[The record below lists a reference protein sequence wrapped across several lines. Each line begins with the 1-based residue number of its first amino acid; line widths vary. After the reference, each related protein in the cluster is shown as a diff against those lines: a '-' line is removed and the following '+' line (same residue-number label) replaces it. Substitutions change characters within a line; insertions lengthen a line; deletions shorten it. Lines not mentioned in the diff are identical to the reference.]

1 MAFDF
6 ATYAQPI
13 LKNTYLPGLQEML
26 PNSTVLL
33 KQFEKE
39 TLPIEGKAFKV
50 QVHRGRNEAA
60 GRGAAELATLAIA
73 GQQTFM
79 EGSYNVKTQY
89 SRIALSGL
97 AIAATKSNKGSAV
110 RALDSEM
117 KRIFNDTKRS
127 FNQQANGDGRHAFAF
142 WTGVDDASGTN
153 VDDNLGNGT
162 TYLEPAAQTFDL
174 VDVGDNTTLRGTAI
188 VVTRGARAATSTAIT
203 WTGTVASSADG
214 DYLVPTGTLG
224 KQMTGIQAIVS
235 ASDPVLQAGG
245 LGTLPVATYDD
256 WKAVVLGSDASR
268 QDLSFELIDQ
278 LIAQIVMDSD
288 ADKGDVNFLH
298 CHPAMVSTYAKL
310 CKDNRVF
317 YNNMTLDG
325 GFKVAQYDGMAFSGD
340 KDCRRNAIYAL
351 TPGTIALGQMA
362 PLDWL
367 GEESGGIFYRLSG
380 GDKDGLGATLYMY
393 GEFICKVRNQNGVL
407 LGINEI
413 WS

>member
-1 MAFDF
+1 MTFDF

-26 PNSTVLL
+26 PNSTPLL

-50 QVHRGRNEAA
+50 QIHRGRNEAA
-60 GRGAAELATLAIA
+60 GRGAAELATLPTA
-73 GQQTFM
+73 GRQTYM

-89 SRIALSGL
+89 SRIALSGV

-110 RALDSEM
+110 RALDAEM

-127 FNQQANGDGRHAFAF
+127 FNQQANSDGRHAFAF
-142 WTGVDDASGTN
+142 WTATDITSGTN

-162 TYLEPAAQTFDL
+162 TYLEPSAQTFD
-174 VDVGDNTTLRGTAI
+174 VIDTDNTTVNGTAI
-188 VVTRGARAATSTAIT
+188 VVTRGARSAATTAIT
-203 WTGTVASSADG
+203 WTGTVASGADG
-214 DYLVPTGTLG
+214 DYLVPTGTFG

-235 ASDPVLQAGG
+235 AADPVLQSGG
-245 LGTLPVATYDD
+245 LGGLAVATYDD
-256 WKAVVLGSDASR
+256 WKAVILGSDASR

-278 LIAQIVMDSD
+278 LIANIAMDSD
-288 ADKGDVNFLH
+288 ADASDVNFLH

-325 GFKVAQYDGMAFSGD
+325 GFKVAQYDGKAFSGD
-340 KDCRRNAIYAL
+340 KDCRRNAIFAL
-351 TPGTIALGQMA
+351 TPGTISMGQMA

-367 GEESGGIFYRLSG
+367 GQESGGIFYRLSG

-393 GEFICKVRNQNGVL
+393 GEFIAKVRNQNGAL
-407 LGINEI
+407 LGLNEI

>member
-1 MAFDF
+1 MTFDF

-26 PNSTVLL
+26 PNSTPLL

-50 QVHRGRNEAA
+50 QIHRGRNEAA
-60 GRGAAELATLAIA
+60 GVGAAELGTLATA
-73 GQQTFM
+73 GRQTYM
-79 EGSYNVKTQY
+79 EGSYNVKYQY
-89 SRIALSGL
+89 SRIAVSGV

-110 RALDSEM
+110 RALDAEM
-117 KRIFNDTKRS
+117 KRVFNDTKKS
-127 FNQQANGDGRHAFAF
+127 FNQQANGDGRHALAF
-142 WTGVDDASGTN
+142 WTTADNATPAD

-162 TYLEPAAQTFDL
+162 TLLEPGSRTCDL
-174 VDVGDNTTLRGTAI
+174 VDTDNSTLNGTAI
-188 VVTRGARAATSTAIT
+188 VVTRGAVSSASTAIT
-203 WTGTVASSADG
+203 WTGTVASSGDG

-224 KQMTGIQAIVS
+224 KQMTGIQAIV
-235 ASDPVLQAGG
+235 DDDNPVLQAGG
-245 LGTLPVATYDD
+245 LGGLAVATYDD
-256 WKAVVLGSDASR
+256 WKAIVLGSDSSA
-268 QDLSFELIDQ
+268 QDLTFELIDQ
-278 LIAQIVMDSD
+278 LISRIVMDSD
-288 ADKGDVNFLH
+288 AEKSDISFLH

-325 GFKVAQYDGMAFSGD
+325 GFKVAQYDGHAFSGD
-340 KDCRRNAIYAL
+340 KDCRREAIFAL
-351 TPGTIALGQMA
+351 NPSSISLGQMA

-367 GEESGGIFYRLSG
+367 GQESGGIFYRLSG
-380 GDKDGLGATLYMY
+380 GDKDGLGATLFMY

-413 WS
+413 WT

>member
-1 MAFDF
+1 MTFDF

-26 PNSTVLL
+26 PNSTPLL

-50 QVHRGRNEAA
+50 QIHRGRNEAA
-60 GRGAAELATLAIA
+60 GRGAAELAPLATA
-73 GQQTFM
+73 GQQSFM

-110 RALDSEM
+110 RALDSDM
-117 KRIFNDTKRS
+117 KRNFNDTKRS

-142 WTGVDDASGTN
+142 WTTADNATPAAVDD
-153 VDDNLGNGT
+153 DLGNET
-162 TYLEPAAQTFDL
+162 TYLEPVAQTFDL
-174 VDVGDNTTLRGTAI
+174 IDRSDDSTVLGTAI
-188 VVTRGARAATSTAIT
+188 VVTRGARSAASTAIT
-203 WTGTVASSADG
+203 WTGTVAGSADG

-235 ASDPVLQAGG
+235 ASNPPLQSGG
-245 LGTLPVATYDD
+245 LAGLPVATYDD
-256 WKAVVLGSDASR
+256 WKAVILGSDSSK

-278 LIAQIVMDSD
+278 LIANIAMDSD
-288 ADKGDVNFLH
+288 ADASDVSFLH

-325 GFKVAQYDGMAFSGD
+325 GFKVAQYDGKAFSGD
-340 KDCRRNAIYAL
+340 KDCRRNAIFAL
-351 TPGTIALGQMA
+351 TPGTIAMGQMA

-367 GEESGGIFYRLSG
+367 GQESGG
-380 GDKDGLGATLYMY
+380 
-393 GEFICKVRNQNGVL
+393 
-407 LGINEI
+407 
-413 WS
+413 

>member
-1 MAFDF
+1 MTFDF

-13 LKNTYLPGLQEML
+13 LKNTYLPGLQTML
-26 PNSTVLL
+26 PNSTPLL

-50 QVHRGRNEAA
+50 QIHRGRNEAA
-60 GRGAAELATLAIA
+60 GRGAAELATLATA
-73 GQQTFM
+73 GRQTYM

-89 SRIALSGL
+89 SRIAISGV

-110 RALDSEM
+110 RALDAEM
-117 KRIFNDTKRS
+117 KRIFDDTKRS
-127 FNQQANGDGRHAFAF
+127 FNQQANSNGTHAFAY
-142 WTGVDDASGTN
+142 WTATDVATPAD

-162 TYLEPAAQTFDL
+162 TYLEPVAQTFDL
-174 VDVGDNTTLRGTAI
+174 IDTDNTTVNGTAI
-188 VVTRGARAATSTAIT
+188 VVTRGARSAASTAIT
-203 WTGTVASSADG
+203 WTGSASGADG

-224 KQMTGIQAIVS
+224 KQMTGIQAIV
-235 ASDPVLQAGG
+235 DNGNPVLQSSTG
-245 LGTLPVATYDD
+245 LGSLLVATYDD
-256 WKAVVLGSDASR
+256 WKAVVLGSDSTR
-268 QDLSFELIDQ
+268 QDLTFELIDQ
-278 LIAQIVMDSD
+278 LIANITMDSD
-288 ADKGDVNFLH
+288 ADASDVNFLH

-325 GFKVAQYDGMAFSGD
+325 GFKVAQYDGKAFSGD
-340 KDCRRNAIYAL
+340 KDCRRNAIFAL
-351 TPGTIALGQMA
+351 TPGTIKLGQMA

-367 GEESGGIFYRLSG
+367 GQESGGIFYRLSG

-393 GEFICKVRNQNGVL
+393 GEFICTVRNQNGVL
-407 LGINEI
+407 KGLNEI

>member
-1 MAFDF
+1 MTFDF

-26 PNSTVLL
+26 PNSTPLL
-33 KQFEKE
+33 KQIEKE
-39 TLPIEGKAFKV
+39 VLPIEGKAFKV
-50 QVHRGRNEAA
+50 QIHRGRNESA
-60 GRGAAELATLAIA
+60 GNGAAELATLQTA
-73 GQQTFM
+73 GRQTFM
-79 EGSYNVKTQY
+79 EGSYNVKTLY

-97 AIAATKSNKGSAV
+97 SIAATKSNKGSAV

-127 FNQQANGDGRHAFAF
+127 FNQQANSDGRHALAF
-142 WTGVDDASGTN
+142 WTAADNTSGTN

-162 TYLEPAAQTFDL
+162 TLLEPAARTCDL
-174 VDVGDNTTLRGTAI
+174 VDTDNTTLNGTAI
-188 VVTRGARAATSTAIT
+188 VVTRGARGSTSSAIT
-203 WTGTVASSADG
+203 WTGTVTSSGDG
-214 DYLVPTGTLG
+214 DYLIPTGTLG

-235 ASDPVLQAGG
+235 ASDPVLNAAG

-256 WKAVVLGSDASR
+256 WKAVILGSDASP

-278 LIAQIVMDSD
+278 LIANIVMDSD
-288 ADKGDVNFLH
+288 AEESDISFLH

-325 GFKVAQYDGMAFSGD
+325 GFKVAQYNGKAFSGD
-340 KDCRRNAIYAL
+340 KDCRREAIYAL
-351 TPGTIALGQMA
+351 NPSTIAMGQMA

-367 GEESGGIFYRLSG
+367 GQESGGIFYRLSG

-393 GEFICKVRNQNGVL
+393 GEFICKVRNQNGAL